1 MEGEQYLPG
10 TTLNYLT
17 RRENAHLSAGA
28 KMVFSDLKITLT
40 YRLENLMSE
49 KGELADDSM
58 LYLPANYF
66 LRYNEYVSLQVTY
79 PAR

>member
-1 MEGEQYLPG
+1 
-10 TTLNYLT
+10 
-17 RRENAHLSAGA
+17 
-28 KMVFSDLKITLT
+28 MVFSDLKITLT